1 MTNIKS
7 ISLSL
12 NYSVSLMAGVPVNS
26 VPLFPLRRACVKSRR
41 HDFEAE
47 NVLYYLKRKLT
58 MLFSTS
64 HQHKAYFTLFVKYI
78 SRMLNTKA

>member
-1 MTNIKS
+1 MRIIKFP
-7 ISLSL
+7 IEREG
-12 NYSVSLMAGVPVNS
+12 GVPVNS